1 MSTNIPYWNKVFTMI
16 EWINKV
22 LVISRHLLII
32 FTFKTI
38 FLTISKPSLNKKDSD
53 PKAFISYKDIL
64 QAPFEVKNRA
74 RTFRIIALKKK
85 FKHIFKRPITFNSF

>member
-1 MSTNIPYWNKVFTMI
+1 MI

-38 FLTISKPSLNKKDSD
+38 FLTISKPSLNKKASD
-53 PKAFISYKDIL
+53 PNAFISYKDIL

-74 RTFRIIALKKK
+74 RTFRIIALRKKNSNIFSK
-85 FKHIFKRPITFNSF
+85 DRSLSTRFKIKRRGPYKCL